1 MRDSVRLASDEFVS
15 THRKSE
21 PGPPITLG
29 NPAAARVRLIVCCL
43 DWRHQ
48 ANPTRPRRQG
58 ATAPR
63 RPCRIGESGLVC
75 SQCRIGGSPAP
86 PLARSEVFAELK
98 WEKRCPTSDTAR
110 IRSHLSDNS
119 SGLRRVSYPPAP
131 TPPCEDFSLCNLS
144 AAGLRLSAVHAFGI
158 VHRRTYRPPSCS
170 ATSSF
175 STPSIPRGRGTAA
188 SGLCTKVSEIFS
200 GFHQTPVGPH
210 DHEDGVGPIC
220 EQEHGSKQS
229 TPVDVLK

>member
-1 MRDSVRLASDEFVS
+1 VVAAFQMRDARKSIVAGENSSKAMRDSVRLASDEFVS

-63 RPCRIGESGLVC
+63 RPCRIGESGLCARSVA
-75 SQCRIGGSPAP
+75 SAEAQHRR
-86 PLARSEVFAELK
+86 LARSEVFAELK

-110 IRSHLSDNS
+110 IRSNS
-119 SGLRRVSYPPAP
+119 RCTTRFRRKIASNQW
-131 TPPCEDFSLCNLS
+131 F
-144 AAGLRLSAVHAFGI
+144 
-158 VHRRTYRPPSCS
+158 
-170 ATSSF
+170 
-175 STPSIPRGRGTAA
+175 IPN
-188 SGLCTKVSEIFS
+188 
-200 GFHQTPVGPH
+200 
-210 DHEDGVGPIC
+210 
-220 EQEHGSKQS
+220 
-229 TPVDVLK
+229 